1 MNRCNL
7 KTMPFLEHASPD
19 RLDQIDIKKARTE
32 L

>member
-1 MNRCNL
+1 MYRCNL

-19 RLDQIDIKKARTE
+19 RLDQIDIKKAQTE